1 MGGQQGAGT
10 GMMTGGQPGQGSPMM
25 GGGMMGM
32 MHGGKGGG
40 MGMKGCS
47 GEGHGMAE
55 RYNRLLGRL
64 DLLEARMAMMQ
75 TMLER
80 LMER

>member
-1 MGGQQGAGT
+1 MLET
-10 GMMTGGQPGQGSPMM
+10 T
-25 GGGMMGM
+25 MGM